1 MNTKKEVKG
10 IENGRKFADKTK
22 MKEDD
27 NMSKFYSL
35 DTSPENFICS
45 KVWGTNLTS
54 SYLPRSQVSYKY
66 INKKKNFLSTHS
78 IFHLSPSPSLSLS
91 FTFFLNPSS
100 IYIQNNSLSSVG
112 SSIIIEHFSR
122 CFGFISMNF
131 TRSNFQFKAKLKL
144 PFIVLRDDDNCV
156 WGGGEMLPELKWECK
171 KWGMH
176 IWMNN

>member
-1 MNTKKEVKG
+1 MKNVEKEVKG
-10 IENGRKFADKTK
+10 ISQKGRKNNNNK
-22 MKEDD
+22 MKDDD
-27 NMSKFYSL
+27 NMSKLYSF

-131 TRSNFQFKAKLKL
+131 
-144 PFIVLRDDDNCV
+144 
-156 WGGGEMLPELKWECK
+156 
-171 KWGMH
+171 
-176 IWMNN
+176 

>member
-1 MNTKKEVKG
+1 MKNVEKEVKG
-10 IENGRKFADKTK
+10 ISQKGRKNNNNK
-22 MKEDD
+22 MKDDD
-27 NMSKFYSL
+27 NMSKLYSF

-66 INKKKNFLSTHS
+66 INKMIKKKSLSTHS
-78 IFHLSPSPSLSLS
+78 IHLSFSL
-91 FTFFLNPSS
+91 TFFFLPMPHHQF
-100 IYIQNNSLSSVG
+100 IFKIIHCRLFG
-112 SSIIIEHFSR
+112 CSIIIEHFSR

-156 WGGGEMLPELKWECK
+156 WGGGR
-171 KWGMH
+171 
-176 IWMNN
+176 